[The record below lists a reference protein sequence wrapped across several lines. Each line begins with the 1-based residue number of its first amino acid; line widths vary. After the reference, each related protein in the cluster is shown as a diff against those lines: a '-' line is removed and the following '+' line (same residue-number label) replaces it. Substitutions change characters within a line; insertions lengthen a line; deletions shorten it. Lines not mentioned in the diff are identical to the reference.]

1 MNVKNFTSVC
11 LLAMLMFASSI
22 VSADDEPFV
31 NGDGWAASSASEKT
45 AYIVGAGDFMTM
57 EYVSQMKF
65 AKPTPTPEQTTV
77 QSYWKG
83 LEGQTMDS
91 LVQTVDDWYEANPDS
106 MDTPVLVVIWKQVV
120 EPKLE
125 QPE

>member
-1 MNVKNFTSVC
+1 MNVKNFTSLF
-11 LLAMLMFASSI
+11 LLTMLMFASSI
-22 VSADDEPFV
+22 VAADDEPFV

-77 QSYWKG
+77 QSYWEG
-83 LEGQTMDS
+83 LDGHTMNS
-91 LVQTVDDWYEANPDS
+91 IVQTVDDWYVANPDS
-106 MDTPVLVVIWKQVV
+106 MDTPVLVVIWNELV
-120 EPKLE
+120 EPKLD
-125 QPE
+125 QP

>member
-1 MNVKNFTSVC
+1 MNVKNFTSLF
-11 LLAMLMFASSI
+11 LLMMLMFASSF
-22 VSADDEPFV
+22 VAADDEPFV

-77 QSYWKG
+77 QSFWKG
-83 LEGQTMDS
+83 LDGHTMDS
-91 LVQTVDDWYEANPDS
+91 IVQTVDDWYAANPS
-106 MDTPVLVVIWKQVV
+106 LKDTPVLVVVWNELV
-120 EPKLE
+120 EPKLA
-125 QPE
+125 Q